1 MMEVILLERVAKLGR
16 MGEVVNVR
24 PGYARNF
31 LLPQKKAVR
40 ATEDNR
46 HKFEAQRAQLEELD
60 MGRRSEAEQLA
71 DGLRGSSV
79 VLVRQAGD
87 SGQLYGSVTARDVA
101 EATTA
106 VTGIEVSRQQVQLPQ
121 PIKSLGFHAVE
132 VALHP
137 EVVVKV
143 FVNVARTL
151 DEAAMQAESGRAIVG
166 PGEEPLETVSPE
178 EWAEERSEGQAEGQ
192 AEGQEDEVA
201 GESEEADL
209 ALGSYEGA
217 FREPGEDRAE
227 TER

>member
-46 HKFEAQRAQLEELD
+46 LKFEAQRAELEELD
-60 MGRRSEAEQLA
+60 TGRRTAAEQMAGKLQ
-71 DGLRGSSV
+71 GSSV
-79 VLVRQAGD
+79 ILVRQAGD
-87 SGQLYGSVTARDVA
+87 SGQLYGSVTARDIA
-101 EATTA
+101 EAVTA
-106 VTGIEVSRQQVQLPQ
+106 ESSIDVARQQVQLPQ

-151 DEAAMQAESGRAIVG
+151 DEAAVQAQSGQAVLG
-166 PGEEPLETVSPE
+166 PGHEPLETLSE
-178 EWAEERSEGQAEGQ
+178 EERA
-192 AEGQEDEVA
+192 AALA
-201 GESEEADL
+201 GEPEDFEFGTEVDEQAVEES
-209 ALGSYEGA
+209 G
-217 FREPGEDRAE
+217 E

>member
-46 HKFEAQRAQLEELD
+46 VKFEAQRAELEELD
-60 MGRRSEAEQLA
+60 IGRRSAAEQITGKLQ
-71 DGLRGSSV
+71 GSSV
-79 VLVRQAGD
+79 ILVRQAGD
-87 SGQLYGSVTARDVA
+87 SGQLYGSVTARDIA
-101 EATTA
+101 EAVTA
-106 VTGIEVSRQQVQLPQ
+106 ETGVEVARQQVQLPQ

-151 DEAAMQAESGRAIVG
+151 DEAAVQAQSGRAVLG
-166 PGEEPLETVSPE
+166 PGQEPLEILSD
-178 EWAEERSEGQAEGQ
+178 EERTAALGGEP
-192 AEGQEDEVA
+192 EDFEFDAEVA
-201 GESEEADL
+201 GEAAEEA
-209 ALGSYEGA
+209 GQESG
-217 FREPGEDRAE
+217 E
-227 TER
+227 TEQ

>member
-46 HKFEAQRAQLEELD
+46 LKFEAQRAELEELD
-60 MGRRSEAEQLA
+60 TGRRAAAEQIAGQLQ
-71 DGLRGSSV
+71 GSSV
-79 VLVRQAGD
+79 ILVRQAGD
-87 SGQLYGSVTARDVA
+87 SGQLYGSVTARDIA
-101 EATTA
+101 EAVTA
-106 VTGIEVSRQQVQLPQ
+106 ETAINVTRQQVQLPQ

-151 DEAAMQAESGRAIVG
+151 DEAAVQAQSGQAVLG
-166 PGEEPLETVSPE
+166 PGQEPLETLSDEERAAALAGEPE
-178 EWAEERSEGQAEGQ
+178 DFEFDAEVDEDAAEES
-192 AEGQEDEVA
+192 
-201 GESEEADL
+201 GETA
-209 ALGSYEGA
+209 
-217 FREPGEDRAE
+217 R
-227 TER
+227 

>member
-46 HKFEAQRAQLEELD
+46 LKFEAQRSELEELD
-60 MGRRSEAEQLA
+60 MGRRSAAEQIAGKLQ
-71 DGLRGSSV
+71 GSSV
-79 VLVRQAGD
+79 ILVRQAGD
-87 SGQLYGSVTARDVA
+87 SGQLYGSVTARDIA
-101 EATTA
+101 EAVTA
-106 VTGIEVSRQQVQLPQ
+106 ETGIDVARQQVQLPQ

-151 DEAAMQAESGRAIVG
+151 DEAAVQAQSGRAVLG
-166 PGEEPLETVSPE
+166 PGQEPLETLSD
-178 EWAEERSEGQAEGQ
+178 EERTAALAGEP
-192 AEGQEDEVA
+192 EDFESDTDVA
-201 GESEEADL
+201 GEAAE
-209 ALGSYEGA
+209 
-217 FREPGEDRAE
+217 EPGQESGE

>member
-46 HKFEAQRAQLEELD
+46 LKFEAQRAELEELD
-60 MGRRSEAEQLA
+60 TGRRTAAEQIAGQLQ
-71 DGLRGSSV
+71 GSSV
-79 VLVRQAGD
+79 ILVRQAGD
-87 SGQLYGSVTARDVA
+87 SGQLYGSVTARDIA
-101 EATTA
+101 EAITA
-106 VTGIEVSRQQVQLPQ
+106 ESSIEVVRQQVQLPQ
-121 PIKSLGFHAVE
+121 PIKSLGLHEVE

-151 DEAAMQAESGRAIVG
+151 DEAAVQAQSGQAVLG
-166 PGEEPLETVSPE
+166 PGQEPLEMLSDEERTAALAGEPE
-178 EWAEERSEGQAEGQ
+178 EFAF
-192 AEGQEDEVA
+192 DMDVA
-201 GESEEADL
+201 GELAEE
-209 ALGSYEGA
+209 GG
-217 FREPGEDRAE
+217 EP
-227 TER
+227 ER

>member
-46 HKFEAQRAQLEELD
+46 LKFEAQRAELEELD
-60 MGRRSEAEQLA
+60 TGRRTAAEQIAGRLQ
-71 DGLRGSSV
+71 GSSV
-79 VLVRQAGD
+79 ILVRQAGD
-87 SGQLYGSVTARDVA
+87 SGQLYGSVTARDIA
-101 EATTA
+101 EAITA
-106 VTGIEVSRQQVQLPQ
+106 ESSIDVIRQQVQLPQ
-121 PIKSLGFHAVE
+121 PIKSLGLHEVE

-151 DEAAMQAESGRAIVG
+151 DEAAVQAQSGQAVLG
-166 PGEEPLETVSPE
+166 PGQEPIEMLSDEERTAALAGEPE
-178 EWAEERSEGQAEGQ
+178 EFAF
-192 AEGQEDEVA
+192 DPDVA
-201 GESEEADL
+201 GE
-209 ALGSYEGA
+209 
-217 FREPGEDRAE
+217 RAE
-227 TER
+227 EGGEPER

>member
-46 HKFEAQRAQLEELD
+46 LKFEAQRAELEELD
-60 MGRRSEAEQLA
+60 TGRRTAAEQIAGQLQ
-71 DGLRGSSV
+71 GSSV
-79 VLVRQAGD
+79 ILVRQAGD
-87 SGQLYGSVTARDVA
+87 SGQLYGSVTARDIA
-101 EATTA
+101 EAVTA
-106 VTGIEVSRQQVQLPQ
+106 ESSIEVVRQQVQLPQ
-121 PIKSLGFHAVE
+121 PIKSLGIHEVE

-151 DEAAMQAESGRAIVG
+151 DEAAIQAQSGQAVLG
-166 PGEEPLETVSPE
+166 PGQEPLETLSDEERTAALGGEPE
-178 EWAEERSEGQAEGQ
+178 EFELDTDVAEELAEEG
-192 AEGQEDEVA
+192 D
-201 GESEEADL
+201 
-209 ALGSYEGA
+209 
-217 FREPGEDRAE
+217 E